1 MNANNNASLV
11 TNSTYRYSIIANPN
25 QISLPQ
31 AYIGIPY
38 TAKVSL
44 NIQQPNG
51 IWSAKNMPTW
61 LSFNSSSQTIYG
73 IPQS

>member
-1 MNANNNASLV
+1 MNANGNSNLM
-11 TNSTYRYSIIANPN
+11 TNSTYRFSIIANPN
-25 QISLPQ
+25 QIILPP

-44 NIQQPNG
+44 SVQQPNG
-51 IWSAKNMPTW
+51 IWSAKNMPSW

-73 IPQS
+73 IPPP

>member
-1 MNANNNASLV
+1 MNSNGNSNLL
-11 TNSTYRYSIIANPN
+11 TNSTYSLSIIANSN
-25 QISLPQ
+25 QIILPE

-44 NIQQPNG
+44 NTQQLNG

-73 IPQS
+73 IPES